1 LAASAKPENAPLR
14 RGLLVLQ
21 TATNSAATDDEARRV
36 EGPIEVSISL
46 GRLDNRKR
54 DLDDTATKAALDLL
68 PAHFGD

>member
-1 LAASAKPENAPLR
+1 MKP
-14 RGLLVLQ
+14 G
-21 TATNSAATDDEARRV
+21 RV

-54 DLDDTATKAALDLL
+54 DLNDTATKAALDLL